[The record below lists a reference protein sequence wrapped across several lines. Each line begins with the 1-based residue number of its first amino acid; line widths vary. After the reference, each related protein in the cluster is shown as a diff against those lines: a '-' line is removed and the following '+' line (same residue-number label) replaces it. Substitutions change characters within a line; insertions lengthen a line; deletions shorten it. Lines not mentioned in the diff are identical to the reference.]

1 MRLNIF
7 HTLLFLLSILL
18 ASCDITSYETG
29 EGELSNMRADYVD
42 ITVSQGMVTGIVT
55 DNDESLVVP
64 SGFAYSEKKDTMVRR
79 LLYYSKG
86 ADGQPI
92 QMIGQKTVSMIIPL
106 MWIGQ
111 DDARTDPLTLTA
123 LWMSGNKRYLNMQL
137 GIKVGSSEAEASQSV
152 VLRCDSVST
161 YDKGA
166 MWVTLCHD
174 QGGMPEYYTREVLLS
189 IPANL
194 LPDTIH
200 LDANTYSGKKTF
212 TIVK

>member
-7 HTLLFLLSILL
+7 HTLSFLLSILL

-29 EGELSNMRADYVD
+29 EGDLSNMRADYVD

-64 SGFAYSEKKDTMVRR
+64 PGFAYSEKKDTMVRR

-123 LWMSGNKRYLNMQL
+123 LWMSGNKHYLNMQL